1 MTTSS
6 VKSYF
11 CLVLLLLESV
21 SSRAMVE
28 PLEGDCTRFV
38 YEYRLMQKLV
48 KLEQENEH
56 LKERLVKLEQRG
68 KPISVA
74 VKVRLSS
81 NQDLAKHNRVLYD
94 IVISNVG
101 NAYDLEQGQFVAPV
115 SGIYMISVQA
125 CLGQTNQWMDLDI
138 IRDGAIIGRVFSGD
152 HIYHSCGAEGIS
164 LHLDKGSKIWTVRV
178 AGAATIL
185 NQDHGWNSFS
195 AVLVQQDF

>member
-6 VKSYF
+6 VKSWF
-11 CLVLLLLESV
+11 CLLLLLLESV

-81 NQDLAKHNRVLYD
+81 NQDLAKHN
-94 IVISNVG
+94 
-101 NAYDLEQGQFVAPV
+101 
-115 SGIYMISVQA
+115 
-125 CLGQTNQWMDLDI
+125 
-138 IRDGAIIGRVFSGD
+138 
-152 HIYHSCGAEGIS
+152 
-164 LHLDKGSKIWTVRV
+164 
-178 AGAATIL
+178 
-185 NQDHGWNSFS
+185 
-195 AVLVQQDF
+195 